1 MGVRPGKAK
10 RRGSGDSRLVSDR
23 DEELF
28 RLQETLY
35 ESSNP
40 TRRWLHCSRRDWIV
54 AAINRWGVGA
64 RRALEVGPGSGV
76 YLPALAAVASE
87 VVGMDIEDAYLDHL
101 RPIEQGHS
109 HLRLVHDD
117 ILRSS
122 FPDEY
127 FDLILCSEVIEHIAD
142 SRKALAEMRRLLAP
156 SGVLILST
164 PQKYSP
170 LELSSKLAF
179 LPGIIDVVRWIYKEP
194 ILETGHINLMT
205 KPMVRRQLEQAGLA
219 VLETHT
225 SGVYIPG
232 IAEMLGHR
240 ALRIE
245 QALELRLRNTRF
257 EGLLWTQFAIATSE
271 PDS

>member
-1 MGVRPGKAK
+1 VT
-10 RRGSGDSRLVSDR
+10 DH

-28 RLQETLY
+28 RLQQTLY

-40 TRRWLHCSRRDWIV
+40 TRRWLHCSRRDWVI
-54 AAINRWGVGA
+54 AAIDEWGAGA
-64 RRALEVGPGSGV
+64 GRALEVGPGSGV
-76 YLPALAAVASE
+76 YLPTLAAAATE
-87 VVGMDIEDAYLDHL
+87 VVAVDIEDAYLDRI
-101 RPIEQGHS
+101 RPLEREFS
-109 HLRLVHDD
+109 NLRLVHDD

-122 FPDEY
+122 FSDEY

-142 SRKALAEMRRLLAP
+142 SRRALAEMRRLLSP
-156 SGVLILST
+156 SGVLIIST

-170 LELSSKLAF
+170 LELFSKLAF

-205 KPMVRRQLEQAGLA
+205 KQVLRDQLEQAGFA
-219 VLETHT
+219 IVETHT

-232 IAEMLGHR
+232 VSESLGYR

-245 QALELRLRNTRF
+245 QALDRRVHDTRF
-257 EGLLWTQFAIATSE
+257 DGLLWTQFAIATVASDSE
-271 PDS
+271 